1 MTRVSSIAAIFT
13 PAERSL
19 PALLE
24 KRAQLKHKPLLVCQE
39 TTWTGSDALDQ
50 AATAAHALAAAGVGR
65 GDRVAL
71 ICGNR
76 IEFFQIFLGCA
87 WLGAI
92 SVPINTASR
101 GFQLQHILDTASPRL
116 IVAEECHLAALET
129 VDLDSAGIER
139 LLVIGADDVS
149 KFAGRFAGRAAEPWK
164 LASSKAQVTRLDIGD
179 PLTILFTSGTTGPS
193 KGVVCPH
200 GQFFWYGVYCGA
212 ALGVRASDV
221 LHTTLPLFHINALCG
236 FMQALIHGATLV
248 VEPRFSVSRYWQGVK
263 DSGATVVSLLGA
275 MVPMLLTQPES
286 IAERDHR
293 VRLASG
299 PGVSAKLHTEFL
311 RRTGILLSEGYASTE
326 SNVVIASPAVGH
338 EPGTMGFLVD
348 GFDAI
353 VADANDRAVP
363 DGEAGEL
370 LLRAREPFAMALG
383 YFAMPDKTVE
393 AWRNLWFHTGDRVVR
408 DADGRFRFVDRLKDV
423 IRRRGENISSFEV
436 EQILLRHPAVA
447 LAAVFPVPSD
457 LAEDEV
463 MAAIVLCEGE
473 VADPE
478 AIVRF
483 CAKHMPYFCVPRFLE
498 MVAELP
504 RTENGKVQKYR
515 LREQGVTTTTWDRER
530 AGIIFRR

>member
-1 MTRVSSIAAIFT
+1 MTTASAVAALFT
-13 PAERSL
+13 PGERSL

-39 TTWTGSDALDQ
+39 TTWTGADAFDQ
-50 AATAAHALAAAGVGR
+50 AARGAHALAAAGVAR

-76 IEFFQIFLGCA
+76 IEFFQVFLGCA
-87 WLGAI
+87 WLGAV

-116 IVAEECHLAALET
+116 IVAEQCHLAALET
-129 VDLDSAGIER
+129 VDLDSARIER
-139 LLVIGADDVS
+139 LLVIGTDDVS
-149 KFAGRFAGRAAEPWK
+149 NVAGRAAEPWK
-164 LASSKAQVTRLDIGD
+164 LASSRTEVARLDIGD

-212 ALGVRASDV
+212 ALDVRASDV

-236 FMQALIHGATLV
+236 FMQALVHDATLV

-275 MVPMLLTQPES
+275 MAAMLLTRPES
-286 IAERDHR
+286 LAERDHR

-299 PGVSAKLHTEFL
+299 PGVPATLHAEFL

-326 SNVVIASPAVGH
+326 SNVVISSPAVGH

-353 VADANDRAVP
+353 VADANDRPVP

-370 LLRAREPFAMALG
+370 LIRAREPFAMALG
-383 YFAMPDKTVE
+383 YFGMPDKTVE

-423 IRRRGENISSFEV
+423 IRRRGENVSSFEV
-436 EQILLRHPAVA
+436 EEILLRHPAVA

-457 LAEDEV
+457 LAEEEV
-463 MAAIVLCEGE
+463 MAAIVLREGE

-483 CAKHMPYFCVPRFLE
+483 CAKHLPYFCVPRFLDI
-498 MVAELP
+498 VAKVP
-504 RTENGKVQKYR
+504 RTENGKIQKFR
-515 LREQGVTTTTWDRER
+515 LREQGVTAMTWDRER
-530 AGIIFRR
+530 AGLILRG